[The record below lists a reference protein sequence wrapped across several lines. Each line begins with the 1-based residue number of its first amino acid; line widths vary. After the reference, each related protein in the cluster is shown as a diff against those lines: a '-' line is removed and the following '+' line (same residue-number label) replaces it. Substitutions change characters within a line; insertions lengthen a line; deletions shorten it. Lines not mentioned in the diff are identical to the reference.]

1 MIKGLYSSSN
11 GMPPMLVRMEVIA
24 NNLANINTT
33 GFKKDAMFVEMMNDA
48 GVAPSANAG
57 DLSSRVNVVRTT
69 DFADGS
75 LAQTGNPLD
84 VALQSNGYFVV
95 QTPEGERYTRNGNFT
110 LSLDGTLVTHDGF
123 PVVGKEGRIKFPD
136 VQRVVHGDV
145 AINQAGE
152 IMMDKNMIGEL
163 RVVEFADETKLRK
176 SGDALF
182 RVDKGVDAGLTD
194 LDLPTI
200 RQGFLEES
208 NVDGIAEMIEMIEI
222 TRNFESNQKAIA
234 SQDATL
240 ERAFEV
246 GKF

>member
-48 GVAPSANAG
+48 GAAPPVGAG
-57 DLSSRVNVVRTT
+57 ELSGRLNVVRMT
-69 DFADGS
+69 DFAEGS
-75 LAQTGNPLD
+75 LEQTGNPLD
-84 VALQSNGYFVV
+84 LALQGAGYFVV

-110 LSLDGTLVTHDGF
+110 LALDGSLVTQDGF
-123 PVVGKEGRIKFPD
+123 QVLGKGGRIKFPD
-136 VQRVVHGDV
+136 VQRVVRGDV
-145 AINQAGE
+145 AINAAGE
-152 IMMDKNMIGEL
+152 ITMDKNVIGQL
-163 RVVEFADETKLRK
+163 RVVNFADETMLRK
-176 SGDALF
+176 AGDALF
-182 RVDKGVDAGLTD
+182 RVEQGADAGLTEQ
-194 LDLPTI
+194 DLPTV

-208 NVDGIAEMIEMIEI
+208 NVDGMAEMIDMIEI
-222 TRNFESNQKAIA
+222 MRHFESNQKAIA

-240 ERAFEV
+240 ERALEV